1 MSKCSKIREAWASGD
16 RIGALRVAAGFF
28 DRSEDTQI
36 FKRGMDAHNHPDFYR
51 QIGRD
56 PNQLTAM
63 ALQLLPSN
71 SGLAKR
77 IKIRI
82 RTGSSTQDKGRQ
94 PGGRERQAVAA
105 RSSALIPGK
114 TLPWG

>member
-63 ALQLLPSN
+63 ALQLLAVKFRL
-71 SGLAKR
+71 GEA
-77 IKIRI
+77 IKL

-94 PGGRERQAVAA
+94 PGGRERQTVAA
-105 RSSALIPGK
+105 RSSAQIPGN
-114 TLPWG
+114 TLPRG